1 MNEIKNKMLG
11 GIMGHIVGDA
21 LGVPV
26 EFFPRAALRDNPVLS
41 MRAYGTYNQPAGTWS
56 DDTSMVL
63 ATMDSIIAHRHIWL
77 GEIMRNFTAWVQRGA
92 YTPYGT
98 AFDVGGT
105 TREAITL
112 YKRTGT
118 KTGLTGENSNGNGSL
133 MRIMPV
139 AFYDG
144 TDREIDGVSSL
155 THAHERSMTACR
167 IFARILRSIL
177 FGVNLQEAINV
188 AVLAEGTNN
197 PEMSHF
203 CRVIDI
209 ASAAEGEIKSS
220 GYVVD
225 TLEAALWCAFN
236 TDNYKDCVLKA
247 VNLGGDT
254 DTIGAIAGSIAGVMY
269 GFDAIPA
276 EWVKQLA
283 NLSYIE
289 SMAKRFVDVAVKEW
303 N

>member
-26 EFFPRAALRDNPVLS
+26 EFSPRAALKDSPVVS

-63 ATMDSIIAHRHIWL
+63 ATMDSILENRAIVPDR
-77 GEIMRNFTAWVQRGA
+77 IMHNFAAWVRRGA
-92 YTPYGT
+92 YTPYGV
-98 AFDVGGT
+98 AFDVGNT
-105 TREAITL
+105 TRAAIAL
-112 YKRTGT
+112 YECTGT
-118 KTGLTGENSNGNGSL
+118 KTGLVGENANGNGSL
-133 MRIMPV
+133 MRVLPIALYKGGDLEV
-139 AFYDG
+139 N
-144 TDREIDGVSSL
+144 IISSL

-167 IFARILRSIL
+167 IFARIIRSIL
-177 FGVNLQEAINV
+177 FSMDLQEAIKTAIYAEQVDNV
-188 AVLAEGTNN
+188 ELE
-197 PEMSHF
+197 HF
-203 CRVIDI
+203 SRLIDI
-209 ASAAEGEIKSS
+209 ASVPEGEIKSS

-225 TLEAALWCAFN
+225 TLEAALWCALN

-269 GFDAIPA
+269 GVDAIPA
-276 EWVKQLA
+276 EWVVQLA
-283 NLSYIE
+283 NQSYIVRI
-289 SMAKRFVDVAVKEW
+289 AKRFVNMAVEEW
-303 N
+303 S